1 MGSIAVSALL
11 DSGATDCFV
20 DKRWAQERHLR
31 LLPLPKKVPVLN
43 VDGTT
48 NCAGRHAEKLW
59 CYASNLGKTPM
70 ILGHTWLK
78 MHNPDIN
85 WVTGKVTLNQCPEEC
100 HHLQESPY
108 EKKLHKEERKETWVQ
123 ALKAWEERV
132 KREDLELE
140 SMLED
145 AQKLVPKEYWECID
159 VFSKKSSECMPL

>member
-1 MGSIAVSALL
+1 MGSISVSALL

-48 NCAGRHAEKLW
+48 NCAGEVSHGIQLLAT
-59 CYASNLGKTPM
+59 NLGKTPM

-78 MHNPDIN
+78 THNPEID
-85 WVTGKVTLNQCPEEC
+85 WVTGQVTLNQCPPEC
-100 HHLQESPY
+100 HQLQESSS
-108 EKKLHKEERKETWVQ
+108 EKKLHKEEGKETWVQ

-132 KREDLELE
+132 KRETM
-140 SMLED
+140 SRR
-145 AQKLVPKEYWECID
+145 AC
-159 VFSKKSSECMPL
+159 

>member
-20 DKRWAQERHLR
+20 DKRWAQERCLR
-31 LLPLPKKVPVLN
+31 LLLLSKKVPVLN

-48 NCAGRHAEKLW
+48 NCLW
-59 CYASNLGKTPM
+59 CYATNLGKTPM
-70 ILGHTWLK
+70 ILGYTWLK
-78 MHNPDIN
+78 THNPDID
-85 WVTGKVTLNQCPEEC
+85 WVTGKVTLNWCPEEC

-108 EKKLHKEERKETWVQ
+108 EKKLQKEEKKETWVQ

-145 AQKLVPKEYWECID
+145 AQKLVPKEY
-159 VFSKKSSECMPL
+159 